1 MRNIVKIG
9 LVCMVL
15 SSLLN
20 ADEKIKIEN
29 EHENSNTICK
39 LSSNGMEINVFD
51 KTDSLKGFSICKENK
66 NSNISAITFIS
77 NIDGTNDVKIDLLS
91 NEINSFTIKTLSE
104 IIKKYQ
110 DTKQVNKVYIDIEK
124 QQNNMQ

>member
-1 MRNIVKIG
+1 MKIIVKIG

-91 NEINSFTIKTLSE
+91 NEINSFTIKILSE
-104 IIKKYQ
+104 LIKKYQ

>member
-1 MRNIVKIG
+1 MKIIVKIG

-91 NEINSFTIKTLSE
+91 NEINSFTIKILSE

-110 DTKQVNKVYIDIEK
+110 DTKQVNKVYIDIKK

>member
-1 MRNIVKIG
+1 MKIIVKIG

-91 NEINSFTIKTLSE
+91 NEINSFTIKILSE